1 MNPKLKLETT
11 PQRTDAMSSADLPR
25 LLGGRLCIDKETDVE
40 TESEKLEAKLDDII
54 NNDRYTP
61 EQRAAKLRILELRI
75 QIAHV
80 AVMEIVSAQLQKLVT
95 K

>member
-25 LLGGRLCIDKETDVE
+25 LLGGRLCIEQGDNKMNAEE
-40 TESEKLEAKLDDII
+40 LEAKLDDII

-61 EQRAAKLRILELRI
+61 EQRASRLHILEIRI
-75 QIAHV
+75 QIAQV
-80 AVMEIVSAQLQKLVT
+80 AAMEIISNQLQRGAK
-95 K
+95 